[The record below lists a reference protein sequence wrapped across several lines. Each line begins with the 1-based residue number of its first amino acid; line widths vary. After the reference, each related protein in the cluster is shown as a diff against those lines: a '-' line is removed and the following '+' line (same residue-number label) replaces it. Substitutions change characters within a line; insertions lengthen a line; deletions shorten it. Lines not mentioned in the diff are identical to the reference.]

1 MGWPLPGNNQKMA
14 IRTCSSGVSSGGLIS
29 RRSGVQIPPGPPAI
43 LTGEM
48 IYPVDV
54 GVGVRV
60 ALVQIGRQGLSEK
73 LPHLVGFGIYR

>member
-1 MGWPLPGNNQKMA
+1 M
-14 IRTCSSGVSSGGLIS
+14 S
-29 RRSGVQIPPGPPAI
+29 RSWVQAPPGPQAI

-60 ALVQIGRQGLSEK
+60 TLVQIGRQGLSEK
-73 LPHLVGFGIYR
+73 LPLLVSGI

>member
-1 MGWPLPGNNQKMA
+1 M
-14 IRTCSSGVSSGGLIS
+14 SGSW
-29 RRSGVQIPPGPPAI
+29 VQIPPGPQAI

-54 GVGVRV
+54 GVRVRV

-73 LPHLVGFGIYR
+73 LPHLVGF

>member
-1 MGWPLPGNNQKMA
+1 M
-14 IRTCSSGVSSGGLIS
+14 VSSGALIR
-29 RRSGVQIPPGPPAI
+29 RRSWVQAPPGPQAI

-54 GVGVRV
+54 GVRVRV

-73 LPHLVGFGIYR
+73 LPTNSGI

>member
-1 MGWPLPGNNQKMA
+1 M
-14 IRTCSSGVSSGGLIS
+14 SG
-29 RRSGVQIPPGPPAI
+29 SGVQIPPGPPAI

-54 GVGVRV
+54 GGGVRV
-60 ALVQIGRQGLSEK
+60 TLVQIGRQGLSEK

>member
-1 MGWPLPGNNQKMA
+1 MGWPLPGKNQKLA
-14 IRTCSSGVSSGGLIS
+14 TWTCSSGVSSGGLIS

-54 GVGVRV
+54 GGGVRV
-60 ALVQIGRQGLSEK
+60 L
-73 LPHLVGFGIYR
+73 

>member
-1 MGWPLPGNNQKMA
+1 M
-14 IRTCSSGVSSGGLIS
+14 
-29 RRSGVQIPPGPPAI
+29 RSWVQIPPGPPAI

-73 LPHLVGFGIYR
+73 LPLLVSGI

>member
-1 MGWPLPGNNQKMA
+1 M
-14 IRTCSSGVSSGGLIS
+14 
-29 RRSGVQIPPGPPAI
+29 RSWVQIPPGPQAI

-73 LPHLVGFGIYR
+73 LPNINWDINKTGLLQNLLELLF